1 MRKAFHMTTAVAVA
15 VLTLLVAPAAS
26 GQARPDPRP
35 PDAFLSSSSGEVK
48 GEFYHFC
55 WTEADPSGGPGA
67 TVGQCAD
74 RFQVIVPDRAVVV
87 DQGQF
92 LTLRFDPAI
101 RPDSIAGSLR
111 GPPPPVPAPPSIPP
125 VFPPLI
131 QRFQVPADTPTRFRA
146 DFPPGTYTLLFDVRW
161 RGAPPAPPYGDALYV
176 FELTVTPRPAPGRL
190 PPEVREAMA
199 RLHEAARDLRVRDGL
214 VEQRRATF
222 LASRAALV
230 AALREMAAVPRGA
243 GPSSESR

>member
-1 MRKAFHMTTAVAVA
+1 MRKAFHLTTAVAVA

-48 GEFYHFC
+48 GEFYQYC
-55 WTEADPSGGPGA
+55 WTEANPSGGPGA
-67 TVGQCAD
+67 TIGVCAD
-74 RFQVIVPDRAVVV
+74 RFRVIPPAQAVVV
-87 DQGQF
+87 EQGQF

-101 RPDSIAGSLR
+101 RPDSIAGSLH
-111 GPPPPVPAPPSIPP
+111 GPPDPDPPLFS
-125 VFPPLI
+125 FPPLI
-131 QRFQVPADTPTRFRA
+131 QRVQVPADTPTRFRA
-146 DFPPGTYTLLFDVRW
+146 DFPPGTYTLAFDVRW
-161 RGAPPAPPYGDALYV
+161 RGAPPVPPYGDALYV
-176 FELTVTPRPAPGRL
+176 FELTVRPAPGRL
-190 PPEVREAMA
+190 TPEVREAMA

-230 AALREMAAVPRGA
+230 AALREMADVPRGA
-243 GPSSESR
+243 GPSSESP